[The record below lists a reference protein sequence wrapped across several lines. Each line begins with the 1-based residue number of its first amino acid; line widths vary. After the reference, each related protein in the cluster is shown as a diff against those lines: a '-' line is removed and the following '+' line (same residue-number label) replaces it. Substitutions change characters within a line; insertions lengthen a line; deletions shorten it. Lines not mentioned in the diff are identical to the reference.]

1 MVSVAGSDRG
11 GGTKVILIRASPLRI
26 QVLYYTVNR
35 NKSETIEEVV
45 DTFQLMRG
53 QIPLRLVKNGWKL
66 QLLLLFSSGWF
77 MWLVV
82 VRVWQFHM

>member
-1 MVSVAGSDRG
+1 MGSDWG

-26 QVLYYTVNR
+26 QVHYYTVNR
-35 NKSETIEEVV
+35 NKSKTIEEVV

-82 VRVWQFHM
+82 VCVWQFHM